1 MFNIFRRKS
10 EKKTDKKEEKPKIEE
25 SMEEV
30 SEEEILKELEL
41 EEIPPEEEVIFEEE
55 PEEIKEDIKKEEPQ
69 KGRKLDIDEQ
79 RTQTHNKWRMGL
91 TKTRTSFL
99 GRIGNLLSRKTKID
113 PELLEEMEEI
123 LIQSDIGVETTL
135 KMVANVRERVKNEKL
150 EGTPGS
156 ITQLLKDE
164 MMGILGTEKQIV
176 DVDAHK
182 PFVIMVLGVNGT
194 GKTTTIAKL
203 AAKFSKEGKKVILA
217 AADTF
222 RAAAVDQLEI
232 WSQRVGGLDFIKH
245 QEGADPAA
253 VAFDAIQAA
262 IARGS
267 DVVIIDTAGR
277 LHTKKNLMEELK
289 KIKRV
294 ADRTLPGAPHEILLV
309 LDATTGQNAIS
320 QVRQFKEAVE
330 VTAIALT
337 KLDGTAKGG
346 IVIAIKGEFGIP
358 VKLVGVG
365 EKLDDLEVFSP
376 EEFVDALFE

>member
-10 EKKTDKKEEKPKIEE
+10 EKGKATEPVEEKVEE
-25 SMEEV
+25 EIV
-30 SEEEILKELEL
+30 SEEEILKELAL
-41 EEIPPEEEVIFEEE
+41 EEEILEEEAEKLEEE
-55 PEEIKEDIKKEEPQ
+55 ELKPEKVLKPEKEKPASS
-69 KGRKLDIDEQ
+69 
-79 RTQTHNKWRMGL
+79 NKWRMGL
-91 TKTRTSFL
+91 SRTRTSFW
-99 GRIGNLLSRKTKID
+99 GRIGDLIGRKTKID

-123 LIQSDIGVETTL
+123 LIQSDVGVETTL
-135 KMVANVRERVKNEKL
+135 KIISDVRERVKREKL
-150 EGTPGS
+150 EGEPGS
-156 ITQLLKDE
+156 LIQLLKDE
-164 MMGILGTEKQIV
+164 MMAILGTEKQNI
-176 DVDAHK
+176 DVDTHK
-182 PFVIMVLGVNGT
+182 PFIIMVLGVNGT

-203 AAKFSKEGKKVILA
+203 ASKFRNENKKVILA

-245 QEGADPAA
+245 QEGSDPAA

-262 IARGS
+262 VARKS

-294 ADRTLPGAPHEILLV
+294 ADKALPGAPHEILLV

-320 QVRQFKEAVE
+320 QVRLFKEAVE
-330 VTAIALT
+330 VSGIVLT

-346 IVIAIKGEFGIP
+346 IVIAIKGEFDIP

-365 EKLDDLEVFSP
+365 EKLDDLEEFSP
-376 EEFVDALFE
+376 KEFVDALFE

>member
-1 MFNIFRRKS
+1 MFNIFRRK
-10 EKKTDKKEEKPKIEE
+10 KEEKKEIKETDIIETE
-25 SMEEV
+25 LTEEEL
-30 SEEEILKELEL
+30 SEEELIFDEDEIV
-41 EEIPPEEEVIFEEE
+41 EEIEPDIQESQE
-55 PEEIKEDIKKEEPQ
+55 PEIIKQETP
-69 KGRKLDIDEQ
+69 KLS
-79 RTQTHNKWRMGL
+79 KWKLGL
-91 TKTRTSFL
+91 SKTRKSFF
-99 GRIGNLLSRKTKID
+99 GRIGELIGRRNKID
-113 PELLEEMEEI
+113 PELLDEMEEI
-123 LIQSDIGVETTL
+123 MIQSDIGVETTM
-135 KMVANVRERVKNEKL
+135 KIIGNVRERVKQEKL
-150 EGTPGS
+150 EGTPAS
-156 ITQLLKDE
+156 LTQLLKDE
-164 MMGILGTEKQIV
+164 LLAILGKEKQVI
-176 DVDAHK
+176 DTNSQK

-203 AAKFSKEGKKVILA
+203 AAKFRNENKKVLLA

-245 QEGADPAA
+245 QEGSDPAA
-253 VAFDAIQAA
+253 VTYDAIQAA

-289 KIKRV
+289 KIRRV
-294 ADRTLPGAPHEILLV
+294 SDRALPGSPHEILLV

-320 QVRQFKEAVE
+320 QAKLFKEAVD

-346 IVIAIKGEFGIP
+346 IVIAIKNEFDIP

-365 EKLDDLEVFSP
+365 EKLDDLEDFSP
-376 EEFVDALFE
+376 QEFVDALFE